1 MLKSRQWLIGHRQ
14 LQRLDQTRDIST
26 HNSPPKNGTRTSD
39 CIRPN
44 CRLRS
49 IIAMNKEIS
58 VILEIMRPEQI
69 ELVYDI
75 CEDGS
80 DVAGLQELGV
90 V

>member
-1 MLKSRQWLIGHRQ
+1 
-14 LQRLDQTRDIST
+14 
-26 HNSPPKNGTRTSD
+26 
-39 CIRPN
+39 
-44 CRLRS
+44 
-49 IIAMNKEIS
+49 MNKEIS